1 MKNLNRRLKLV
12 PLDPPAPRAD
22 VDAAIRKYL
31 MWGVLF
37 ITGAVIGYSAA
48 WWF

>member
-1 MKNLNRRLKLV
+1 MKSDLERLNELLAE
-12 PLDPPAPRAD
+12 PPAPRAA

-37 ITGAVIGYSAA
+37 ITGLAVGYSLA
-48 WWF
+48 WWM